1 MKTIRILVGIPCS
14 GKSTYSWTEYTLPN
28 NTYYISRDDIR
39 DFYNLHQYTKQS
51 EQEVTNIF
59 NERLNLYLN
68 LEFLDVMILDNT
80 HCKEKYI
87 DSIINT
93 YRNYNIEVKFFDIS
107 LLKAHYRNII
117 RYFKTGKWI
126 PIKVMNNMY
135 KNYKNINKQKYAK
148 YMVH

>member
-14 GKSTYSWTEYTLPN
+14 GKSTYAN
-28 NTYYISRDDIR
+28 NQFLNDSLSFSISRDRIR
-39 DFYNLHQYTKQS
+39 DIANLHQYTKES
-51 EQEVTNIF
+51 ENRVTEIF
-59 NERLNLYLN
+59 NKSISIYLLKDNLVL
-68 LEFLDVMILDNT
+68 ILDNT

-87 DSIINT
+87 DNIIST
-93 YRNYNIEVKFFDIS
+93 YSNYNIEVKFFDIS

-126 PIKVMNNMY
+126 PIKIMNNMY
-135 KNYKNINKQKYAK
+135 RNYKKINKQKYAK